1 MNRPVSVRATAE
13 TDLVDAFD
21 WYESQQAGLGDEFL
35 TDFEHTQSTIRQNP
49 ESFREPR
56 RGVRR
61 ALLSRFPYAVYFLV
75 EPERV
80 IIFAVVH
87 TARHSRAWRARLT

>member
-1 MNRPVSVRATAE
+1 MNRPVFVRAIAE
-13 TDLVDAFD
+13 SDLADAFD
-21 WYESQQAGLGDEFL
+21 WYETQRAGLGDEFL
-35 TDFEHTQSTIRQNP
+35 TDFEHTQAGIRQNP
-49 ESFREPR
+49 ETFCEPR

-75 EPERV
+75 EPERL

-87 TARHSRAWRARLT
+87 TARHSRAWRGRLI